1 MMTILQSYGEN
12 LTIALIG
19 ASGGIGQAML
29 QQLLD
34 SPNVDRVY
42 SFCRQPLE
50 GGPRHTPGIIDI
62 ADDDS
67 VAAAAQSLTGVS
79 LDLVLVTTGLLHGDQ
94 LQPEKSIR
102 QLHGDQLQ
110 PEKSIRQLDGDSF
123 QQLMTINSLGPM
135 LVAQH
140 FLPLMPRKKR
150 SAFAAISARVGS
162 IGDNRL
168 GGWYSYRAS
177 KAALN
182 MMLRCLSIETRI
194 RYPQLIIAGL
204 HPGTVETGLSEPFRR
219 NVKPE
224 KLFSLQQSAAYLLE
238 VLEGLDEKDSGS
250 VFAWDGQRVPE

>member
-1 MMTILQSYGEN
+1 MMTLLQSYGEN
-12 LTIALIG
+12 LNIALIG

-29 QQLLD
+29 QQLLE
-34 SPNVDRVY
+34 STSVDRVY
-42 SFCRQPLE
+42 SFCRKPLE
-50 GGPRHTPGIIDI
+50 GGPRHTPGMIDI
-62 ADDDS
+62 ADEAS
-67 VAAAAQSLTGVS
+67 VIAAAQSLKDIS
-79 LDLVLVTTGLLHGDQ
+79 LDLVLVTTGV
-94 LQPEKSIR
+94 
-102 QLHGDQLQ
+102 LHGDQLQ

-135 LVAQH
+135 RVAQH

-162 IGDNRL
+162 ISDNRL

-224 KLFSLQQSAAYLLE
+224 KLFSPQQSAAYLLE